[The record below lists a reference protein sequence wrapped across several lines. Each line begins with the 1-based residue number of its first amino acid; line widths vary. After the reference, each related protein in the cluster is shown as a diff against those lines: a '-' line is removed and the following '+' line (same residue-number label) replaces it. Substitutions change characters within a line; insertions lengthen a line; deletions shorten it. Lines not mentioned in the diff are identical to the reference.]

1 MIMFLHYPLF
11 ISLKSSAS
19 NYHIIIRHTPSN
31 FLNKVNIILSES
43 ASLLVVSD
51 SFWPHWLQFTRLL
64 CPWSSPGKNTG
75 VGHHSLLQGIFLI
88 QGSNLCLL
96 HCRQILYHLS
106 HQGSPKK
113 TGLGSHSLLQGSFQP
128 RDQTRISSIIGI
140 LYCLSHQGSPFIYY
154 ILI

>member
-1 MIMFLHYPLF
+1 MFLHYPLVHLF
-11 ISLKSSAS
+11 EEFRFQLP
-19 NYHIIIRHTPSN
+19 YIIRHTPSN

-51 SFWPHWLQFTRLL
+51 SLWPHWLQFTRLL

-75 VGHHSLLQGIFLI
+75 VGRHSLLQGIFLI

-128 RDQTRISSIIGI
+128 RDQTRISSITGI